1 MASLNQIRSKEV
13 EKLAKPL
20 IEWIQ
25 KNGSPHSII
34 TIEQGIVKFYTGEFS
49 IPFEI
54 KD

>member
-1 MASLNQIRSKEV
+1 MASANQIKSKEV
-13 EKLAKPL
+13 AKLAKPL

-25 KNGSPHSII
+25 ENGSPHSVLI
-34 TIEQGIVKFYTGEFS
+34 IEQDSVRFYTGEFS